1 MRKFTIKA
9 ATALLLPQL
18 AWASDYSGLMPLYVG
33 VVVLVGG
40 FAAGFE
46 WMLINAFMGGGKK
59 AGEEDREAQDKARF
73 GCGLAAVLWAVN
85 SLVAHMVILSVWG

>member
-1 MRKFTIKA
+1 MSAIGFLA
-9 ATALLLPQL
+9 PQL

-33 VVVLVGG
+33 VVVLIGG

-46 WMLINAFMGGGKK
+46 WMLINALMDGGKR
-59 AGEEDREAQDKARF
+59 AAEEDSESQDKARF

-85 SLVAHMVILSVWG
+85 SLAAHLVILSVWG